1 MAEGPSKV
9 LGDVTPPSGED
20 AVEEKEETLD
30 FDDDTLTGEL
40 SAAFSSK
47 GDFVI
52 MFPVFQTIN
61 TLLDF
66 FSLSNLS
73 FFLKIFRVTFICV
86 MALRNEKNSQ
96 GTRFVILQCFQG
108 KSCHF
113 MEESLINCWDQIIL
127 YSSLHYFFNTLIT
140 IDSNFQFN
148 EFSLNSFVSAIVE
161 VYKNEG
167 DDVCIKE
174 DFLNAIYFYTEG
186 IKVKCGNKELK
197 AKLYNDRATVH
208 FKLGENLAHVF
219 QHSFCFFTWQSAP
232 QSSWGSSWTHV
243 CV

>member
-66 FSLSNLS
+66 FSLSILS

-96 GTRFVILQCFQG
+96 GTRFVILQCFHG

-113 MEESLINCWDQIIL
+113 TEESFINC
-127 YSSLHYFFNTLIT
+127 
-140 IDSNFQFN
+140 
-148 EFSLNSFVSAIVE
+148 
-161 VYKNEG
+161 
-167 DDVCIKE
+167 
-174 DFLNAIYFYTEG
+174 
-186 IKVKCGNKELK
+186 
-197 AKLYNDRATVH
+197 
-208 FKLGENLAHVF
+208 
-219 QHSFCFFTWQSAP
+219 
-232 QSSWGSSWTHV
+232 
-243 CV
+243 

>member
-9 LGDVTPPSGED
+9 LGDVTPPSGEE

-86 MALRNEKNSQ
+86 MALRNENQFS
-96 GTRFVILQCFQG
+96 RDEI
-108 KSCHF
+108 CHF
-113 MEESLINCWDQIIL
+113 TMFSWEELPLHEGMLYKLLRSNYLIL
-127 YSSLHYFFNTLIT
+127 
-140 IDSNFQFN
+140 
-148 EFSLNSFVSAIVE
+148 
-161 VYKNEG
+161 
-167 DDVCIKE
+167 
-174 DFLNAIYFYTEG
+174 
-186 IKVKCGNKELK
+186 
-197 AKLYNDRATVH
+197 
-208 FKLGENLAHVF
+208 
-219 QHSFCFFTWQSAP
+219 FFTLFF
-232 QSSWGSSWTHV
+232 
-243 CV
+243 